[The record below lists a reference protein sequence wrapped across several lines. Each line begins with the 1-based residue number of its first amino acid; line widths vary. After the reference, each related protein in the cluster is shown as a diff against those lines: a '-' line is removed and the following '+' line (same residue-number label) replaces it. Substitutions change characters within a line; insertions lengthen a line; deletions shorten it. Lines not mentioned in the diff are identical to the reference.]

1 MTEQS
6 IRFRLGIFVL
16 AAILILGIMITLFG
30 GLPTLF
36 RVNNPFTVVFPNAN
50 GIAVGTPVKKS
61 GVKIG
66 EVRDV
71 KLDDLKGKVN
81 VEIDVDKQYTLRKSD
96 RATLVTALLG
106 GDSFIAFVPPEDE
119 KKIDE
124 TPVPPGTTLIGFL
137 PPDPGMLL
145 QKTGELMPP
154 AQEALVNINR
164 VFQRI
169 DKEAI
174 TDLVNILRKV
184 DKMMPT
190 IDETIKEFK
199 NTTKEFGI
207 VGKQGQ
213 DVVPKLGKM
222 SDEMTK
228 VFEKLDKMM
237 PQIEETTKDLQK
249 TIRQFGDVA
258 KSTNDMMPKV
268 DRTVGELE
276 KLTKAANK
284 SWPQLDRDLSEL
296 ESTLRTWT
304 RVGDRVDVVIQANEA
319 KVVRAIEDLQRALK
333 RAGDLL
339 DDDNL
344 LMVRQT
350 LKNARDA
357 SVGMP
362 ALVKNTDMLMQDA
375 RVTVRRADK
384 TMASL
389 EQSMADL
396 AKVTGPIGERAP
408 SLLKNV
414 DEAAV
419 EFNKTMVEVRKL
431 MEAISRN
438 DGTVQKLITDPSL
451 YNNLNDSALMVTR
464 ILPRL
469 DRAMKDFETFADKI
483 ARHPETLGVGGA
495 IRPSSGVKDGSSA
508 PGGLLHH

>member
-16 AAILILGIMITLFG
+16 AAILILGVMITLFG

-36 RVNNPFTVVFPNAN
+36 RVTNPYTIVFPSAN

-71 KLDDLKGKVN
+71 KLDDVKGKVN
-81 VEIDVDKQYTLRKSD
+81 VDIDIDKQYTLRKSD

-106 GDSFIAFVPPEDE
+106 GDSFIAFVQPDDE
-119 KKIDE
+119 KKADE
-124 TPVPPGTTLIGFL
+124 TPVPPGTTLVGIL
-137 PPDPGMLL
+137 PPDAGQLL
-145 QKTGELMPP
+145 QKTGDLMPP
-154 AQEALVNINR
+154 AQEALININK

-169 DKEAI
+169 DKEAL
-174 TDLVNILRKV
+174 TDFTNILRKV

-190 IDETIKEFK
+190 IDDTIKEFK
-199 NTTKEFGI
+199 NTTKEFGVI
-207 VGKQGQ
+207 GKQGQ

-249 TIRQFGDVA
+249 TIRQFGEVA

-268 DRTVGELE
+268 EKTVDQLE
-276 KLTKAANK
+276 TLTKNANK
-284 SWPQLDRDLSEL
+284 SWPQLDRDLGEL
-296 ESTLRTWT
+296 ETALRTWT

-319 KVVRAIEDLQRALK
+319 KVVKAIEDLQRALK
-333 RAGDLL
+333 RAADLL
-339 DDDNL
+339 DDDNI

-357 SVGMP
+357 SVGLP
-362 ALVKNTDMLMQDA
+362 ALVKNTDALMQDS
-375 RVTVRRADK
+375 RVTIRRADK
-384 TMASL
+384 TMQSL
-389 EQSMADL
+389 EQAMADL
-396 AKVTGPIGERAP
+396 TKLTGPIAERAP
-408 SLLKNV
+408 SLMKNV

-431 MEAISRN
+431 MEAIGRN

-451 YNNLNDSALMVTR
+451 YNNLNDSAIMVTR

-495 IRPSSGVKDGSSA
+495 IRPSSGVKDSSSS
-508 PGGLLHH
+508 PSGLGHH

>member
-30 GLPTLF
+30 GLPTIF
-36 RVNNPFTVVFPNAN
+36 RVTNAYVVVFPNAN

-81 VEIDVDKQYTLRKSD
+81 VDIDVDKQYTLRKSD

-119 KKIDE
+119 KKVDE
-124 TPVPPGTTLIGFL
+124 TPVPPGSTLVGIL
-137 PPDPGMLL
+137 PPDPGVLL

-154 AQEALVNINR
+154 AQEALVNINK

-169 DKEAI
+169 DKEALTDI
-174 TDLVNILRKV
+174 TNLVRKI
-184 DKMMPT
+184 DKMMPLVEDT
-190 IDETIKEFK
+190 VKEFK
-199 NTTKEFGI
+199 NTTKEFGE

-268 DRTVGELE
+268 EKTVDQLE
-276 KLTKAANK
+276 TLTKNANK
-284 SWPQLDRDLSEL
+284 SWPLLDRDLGEL
-296 ESTLRTWT
+296 EKTLRTWT
-304 RVGDRVDVVIQANEA
+304 RVGDRVDVVIEANEA
-319 KVVRAIEDLQRALK
+319 KVVKAIEDLQRALK

-344 LMVRQT
+344 LNIRQT
-350 LKNARDA
+350 LKNAREA
-357 SVGMP
+357 STGLP
-362 ALVKNTDMLMQDA
+362 ALVKNTDALMQDA

-384 TMASL
+384 TMQSL
-389 EQSMADL
+389 EQAMGDL
-396 AKVTGPIGERAP
+396 AKITGPIGERGP
-408 SLLKNV
+408 SLMKNV

-431 MEAISRN
+431 MEAIGRN

-495 IRPSSGVKDGSSA
+495 IRPSSGVKDGTATS
-508 PGGLLHH
+508 GHR